1 MRIRRKRV
9 TWADLSSDAC
19 ESDCDNTSVSDFRQ
33 SSLLLKSKF
42 FQSPSFSSSSPSFSS
57 SSPSFSSSSPSFKS
71 KFFQSPSFSSSSPNF
86 KSKFFQSPSFSSSSP
101 SLNSKF
107 FQSYR
112 GKAAAPPKLPKSFSC
127 LNLKSLVNSSEG
139 RVLSP
144 EPLLLRL
151 NTPQSCEE
159 DAIQTEDKYYDIT
172 EIGSFR
178 PGDPSHST
186 STNFEVEDLDSESD
200 VYESIDS
207 LDSFW
212 EEESIHEYEE
222 IQYLDLESS
231 FLVSSLGGAV
241 ENKLYFESQTP
252 CGAPPDSGLKFEP
265 LVISTPKG
273 RSYFRTKGDRPNKGR
288 LCTKRGLWESVVDSD
303 DEEKNK
309 TSRCYIKSVE

>member
-19 ESDCDNTSVSDFRQ
+19 ESDSDNTSVSDFRH
-33 SSLLLKSKF
+33 SSLLLKSNF
-42 FQSPSFSSSSPSFSS
+42 FQ
-57 SSPSFSSSSPSFKS
+57 SPSFSSSSPSFKS
-71 KFFQSPSFSSSSPNF
+71 KFS
-86 KSKFFQSPSFSSSSP
+86 QSPSFSSSSP
-101 SLNSKF
+101 SLKSKF

-112 GKAAAPPKLPKSFSC
+112 GKVAAPPRLPKSFSC
-127 LNLKSLVNSSEG
+127 LNLKSLVNSSGG
-139 RVLSP
+139 RVLTP

-159 DAIQTEDKYYDIT
+159 EEIQTEDKYYDIT
-172 EIGSFR
+172 EIGSIS

-252 CGAPPDSGLKFEP
+252 CGALPDSGLKFEP
-265 LVISTPKG
+265 LVVSTPKG
-273 RSYFRTKGDRPNKGR
+273 RSYFRPKGDRPNKGR
-288 LCTKRGLWESVVDSD
+288 PCTKRGLWESVVDSD

-309 TSRCYIKSVE
+309 TSRSYIKSVEKYIKNITYKKTRTTVSQDMLT